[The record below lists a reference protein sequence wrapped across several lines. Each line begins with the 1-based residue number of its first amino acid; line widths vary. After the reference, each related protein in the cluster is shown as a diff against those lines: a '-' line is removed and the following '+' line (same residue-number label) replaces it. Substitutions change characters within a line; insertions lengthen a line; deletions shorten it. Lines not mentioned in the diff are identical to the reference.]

1 MEEED
6 KKGVKEKEKKSSA
19 SHLFIYRSLHC
30 TKFQNMWEDKERYF
44 LDFIEKK
51 MEEPRN

>member
-6 KKGVKEKEKKSSA
+6 KKGEKEKEEKSSA
-19 SHLFIYRSLHC
+19 SHLFTYCFLHC
-30 TKFQNMWEDKERYF
+30 TKFQNMWENKESYF
-44 LDFIEKK
+44 LDFIEKR